1 MNHLQ
6 FKSNNKAYFDT
17 RNSLLQPML
26 IFSQC
31 FLAAYVVFV
40 QADIIL
46 NVNSPVGLLTFSIY
60 T

>member
-6 FKSNNKAYFDT
+6 VKNNTQAYFDT

-31 FLAAYVVFV
+31 FLAGYVVFV

-46 NVNSPVGLLTFSIY
+46 DVNSPVEYLSN
-60 T
+60 